1 VPAGIHGLP
10 DRSLATDC
18 NAVMT
23 SSATRIDGLG
33 GQAADKGI
41 DHGTNPR
48 SVRREVPRTQSRPR
62 LTNLD

>member
-41 DHGTNPR
+41 EHGTNPPLGP
-48 SVRREVPRTQSRPR
+48 PRGAADSI
-62 LTNLD
+62 LTPVD